1 MYLPINNICHSRI
14 NGPGNRLVIWVQG
27 CKFNCKGC
35 FNPETHPYTKEH
47 LVDVVDLAKMIN
59 EDTQI
64 EGITIS
70 GGEPLDYPKQI
81 QSLLSNLEHRI
92 TTVIYSGYHYED
104 VVSDEDLMKVVK
116 RADLSIIGRYDSSLP
131 HPYLGKRFVLTSD
144 RIDINY
150 FKPKH
155 IVEYVF
161 KDKSVTKTGIFNT
174 NIINN

>member
-81 QSLLSNLEHRI
+81 QSLLSSLEHRI
-92 TTVIYSGYHYED
+92 TTIIYSGYHYED

-116 RADLSIIGRYDSSLP
+116 CADLSIIGRYDSSLP
-131 HPYLGKRFVLTSD
+131 HPYLGKRFILTSN

-155 IVEYVF
+155 IIEYVL
-161 KDKSVTKTGIFNT
+161 KNKSVTKTGIFN
-174 NIINN
+174 NNY

>member
-47 LVDVVDLAKMIN
+47 LVDVADLVRMIN
-59 EDTQI
+59 KDKSI

-70 GGEPLDYPKQI
+70 GGEPLDYPNQI
-81 QSLLSNLEHRI
+81 HSLLTGIEHRV
-92 TTVIYSGYHYED
+92 TTILYSGYRYED
-104 VVSDEDLMKVVK
+104 IILDPVLCHVIKLV
-116 RADLSIIGRYDSSLP
+116 DLSIIGRYDSSLP
-131 HPYLGKRFVLTSD
+131 HPYMGKKFVLTSD

-150 FKPKH
+150 FKPIQ
-155 IVEYVF
+155 IVEYVVN
-161 KDKSVTKTGIFNT
+161 KNTITKTGIFKT
-174 NIINN
+174 NSNKN